1 MEAVFQNIYH
11 KFVICYLIETKLFII
26 KTSLHAVSALNI
38 FMQQCDI
45 FKYRLDNISSVFK

>member
-1 MEAVFQNIYH
+1 MEAVFKNIYH

-38 FMQQCDI
+38 FMQQFDI